1 MVRKLHNLIA
11 KIAAAKAVDLAAR
24 NVNNL
29 CYRLEKLR
37 RTQ

>member
-1 MVRKLHNLIA
+1 MARKLHNLIA

-29 CYRLEKLR
+29 CYKLGKFR
-37 RTQ
+37 RAQ